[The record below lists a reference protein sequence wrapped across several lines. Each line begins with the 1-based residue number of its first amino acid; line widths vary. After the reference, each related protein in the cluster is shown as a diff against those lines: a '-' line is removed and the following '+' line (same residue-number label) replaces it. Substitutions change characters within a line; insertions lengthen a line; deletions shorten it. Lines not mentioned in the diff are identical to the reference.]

1 MSLKFAKNSNPL
13 LTKDLVEVLKNENA
27 FEVIDCQIGQELA
40 YEDFFDIYNQHDEII
55 GFVFFKKENNTLE
68 ILCGKYTES
77 VSKFTDYVLSNI
89 PNFIQEIDL
98 NPNLPIIIENFI
110 KVTNSHFNYL
120 LAKAY
125 EHGFKGEYNES
136 EAQMKAQGQRFL
148 QDPTYDANSIC
159 LIKNYSLLK

>member
-1 MSLKFAKNSNPL
+1 MSLKFKKNSNPL
-13 LTKDLVEVLKNENA
+13 LTKEIVEVLKNENA
-27 FEVIDCQIGQELA
+27 FEVIDCQVGQKLA

-55 GFVFFKKENNTLE
+55 GFVFFKKEKNTLE
-68 ILCGKYTES
+68 IFCGKYTES

-98 NPNLPIIIENFI
+98 DPNLPIIIENFI

-125 EHGFKGEYNES
+125 EHGFKGKFDES
-136 EAQMKAQGQRFL
+136 EAQMRTQGQRFR
-148 QDPTYDANSIC
+148 QDPSYDVQSIC
-159 LIKNYSLLK
+159 LVKNFSLLK